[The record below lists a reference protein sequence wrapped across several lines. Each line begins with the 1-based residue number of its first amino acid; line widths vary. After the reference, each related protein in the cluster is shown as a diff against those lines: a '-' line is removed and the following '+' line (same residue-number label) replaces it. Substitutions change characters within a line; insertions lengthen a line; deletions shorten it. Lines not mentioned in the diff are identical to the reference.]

1 MRNNVLSKF
10 ILISTDFVICFFSFF
25 LIKYILSLLT
35 YADTDNYV
43 FHNKENSYII
53 IHFIISLLCCIIFW
67 IRLRHYTYRKPFW
80 FELKEILKNL
90 MIFFIIEMAIIAFI
104 NLYVSRYF
112 WPTLWICICFL
123 VPIGRIFIK
132 KQLIKLGYYK
142 KDTIIIGNGKNATA
156 VFNALNEEK
165 YLGLNIKLF
174 ISTDNID
181 KTHISSVPVTRHNPE
196 LLLKIIDPELTQFVI
211 AIDESYKDKQEFWLR
226 YLMKHH
232 CRSISIIPDFR
243 GIPLYG
249 TDMAFLFSQEIMLLR
264 INNNLAKRSS
274 KLIKR
279 TFDII
284 CSSILLFILLPF
296 LLLIYILI
304 RLSGERP
311 IYSHLRVGQNGHEFK
326 CLKFRTMVKDS
337 ENILKNF
344 LDAHPESK
352 IEWEKNF
359 KLRKDPRIT
368 KLGNW
373 LRKTS
378 LDELP
383 QLFNVLKGEMSLVGP
398 RPITKEELSYY
409 QNNIDY
415 YFMTKPGM
423 TGLWQVSGRNKVSY
437 DSRVYFDSWYAKNW
451 SLWNDIVILFKTIKV
466 VLKKDGAY

>member
-1 MRNNVLSKF
+1 
-10 ILISTDFVICFFSFF
+10 
-25 LIKYILSLLT
+25 
-35 YADTDNYV
+35 
-43 FHNKENSYII
+43 
-53 IHFIISLLCCIIFW
+53 
-67 IRLRHYTYRKPFW
+67 
-80 FELKEILKNL
+80 
-90 MIFFIIEMAIIAFI
+90 
-104 NLYVSRYF
+104 
-112 WPTLWICICFL
+112 
-123 VPIGRIFIK
+123 
-132 KQLIKLGYYK
+132 
-142 KDTIIIGNGKNATA
+142 
-156 VFNALNEEK
+156 
-165 YLGLNIKLF
+165 
-174 ISTDNID
+174 
-181 KTHISSVPVTRHNPE
+181 
-196 LLLKIIDPELTQFVI
+196 
-211 AIDESYKDKQEFWLR
+211 
-226 YLMKHH
+226 
-232 CRSISIIPDFR
+232 
-243 GIPLYG
+243 
-249 TDMAFLFSQEIMLLR
+249 MLLR

-279 TFDII
+279 IFDII

-311 IYSHLRVGQNGHEFK
+311 IYSHLRVGQNGYEFK